1 MMMASS
7 SSINLNPK
15 VKFSDKLFFDQYK
28 YCIKGELPWVEV
40 CKSLSKDRIKSLLD
54 MWDSHRHYRKK
65 INFGGSWKNK
75 EEYYLPE
82 LLEPSLYIANRWFVD
97 HQQDV
102 KLQFFRDKVFIYTNN
117 QHHLNELNDLNV
129 YVDLSV
135 TEINLDRPRD
145 TVKARYPGFI
155 VRAYLR
161 PMHITHNQ
169 REALT
174 NFITTNESEIRTN
187 VGLERFI
194 NLDPK
199 RYNYYTLRDY
209 FFVDLRDERLLSV
222 LELMCP
228 GLVRKTVD
236 IIYDD
241 K

>member
-1 MMMASS
+1 MMASS

>member
-1 MMMASS
+1 MMASS

-15 VKFSDKLFFDQYK
+15 IKFSDKLFFDQYK
-28 YCIKGELPWVEV
+28 YCIRGELPWVEV
-40 CKSLSKDRIKSLLD
+40 CKSLNKDRIKSLLD

-194 NLDPK
+194 SLDPK

-228 GLVRKTVD
+228 GLIRKTVD

>member
-15 VKFSDKLFFDQYK
+15 IKFSDKLFFDQYK
-28 YCIKGELPWVEV
+28 YCIKGELPWIEV
-40 CKSLSKDRIKSLLD
+40 CKSLNNTRIKSLLD
-54 MWDSHRHYRKK
+54 MWDSHRYYRKK
-65 INFGGSWKNK
+65 VNFGGSWKNK
-75 EEYYLPE
+75 EDYYLPE
-82 LLEPSLYIANRWFVD
+82 LLEPNLYIANQWFVNN
-97 HQQDV
+97 QQNV
-102 KLQFFRDKVFIYTNN
+102 KLQFFRDKVFIYTSN
-117 QHHLNELNDLNV
+117 QDHLNELVDLNI
-129 YVDLSV
+129 YNELSI
-135 TEINLDRPRD
+135 TEISLDRPRD
-145 TVKARYPGFI
+145 TVKARYPGFT
-155 VRAYLR
+155 VRVYFR

-169 REALT
+169 RESLI